1 MKKNILLWAGP
12 FVTGIISFLLFRFTS
27 VNSLGFADGA
37 EFALVARLGAVAHPP
52 GFPAYVALAHAWLA
66 GVAPAQTVG
75 ALVLL
80 SCLLSAAAM
89 ALLASAGQQWA
100 RWLQPQSPSWKWVA
114 AGIGAALVAA
124 SGSTIWRWSN
134 AVEVYA
140 LHMMAFALV
149 LDGVLRYRASGKTW
163 GAYEMALGVAL
174 GLSNHHLTLILFLPF
189 LVWLLRPGTWSS
201 ETSASEKSKPQKGV
215 RTPAKPE
222 PWADRHVLLAAGA
235 AFLLTLFFYGWMAW
249 RASEPYPFT
258 FGEPDTVSRLLYH
271 LSGGAWIKNTKQ
283 VVKGLVGMRFPY
295 FMHLIW
301 HQTGIFLLLMS
312 AGAVILWKR
321 KLRGQLL
328 PLLGYVFLVLA
339 YQLRIDQTS
348 DTDAYMLLPFM
359 VLALLTVPGWYSV
372 QKKPWLVYALLA
384 PCLLV
389 HAFWNLP
396 ESDKRTY
403 TVSQDLKAM
412 LDASAPKNAVLLVSD
427 WTLVSLL
434 HYAQIVEGFRPDL
447 VVMNYDIK
455 FTHYGSLKVHYPEFY
470 KRIQPEYDR
479 YIEQLQSAHPQEVY
493 NTGCTLDN
501 PVLLNAFTALL
512 QRIETVC
519 KESGR
524 NLMFDPKAF
533 VFFTGQKMVGA
544 EAQVSGCLVSR
555 GKTEM
560 GDAFLNLPFPFLK
573 SPILHVDP
581 AAGDKLVDL
590 YAMLDFH
597 LRYGQAVN
605 DTLRQQ
611 RAALATAQIEEVQAH
626 MKKAMPFLFRAQP

>member
-1 MKKNILLWAGP
+1 MRKGILHWVGP
-12 FVTGIISFLLFRFTS
+12 AVAGIISFLLFNYTAI
-27 VNSLGFADGA
+27 NSLGFADGA
-37 EFALVARLGAVAHPP
+37 EFALVARLGSVAHPP

-66 GVAPAQTVG
+66 GVPPAQTVG
-75 ALVLL
+75 SLVLL
-80 SCLLSAAAM
+80 SCLLSAVAM

-100 RWLQPQSPSWKWVA
+100 RWVNPEAPAWRWILS
-114 AGIGAALVAA
+114 GLGAALVAA
-124 SGSTIWRWSN
+124 CGSTIWRWSN

-140 LHMMAFALV
+140 LHMMAFAMV
-149 LDGVLRYRASGKTW
+149 LDGILRYRASGQSW
-163 GAYEMALGVAL
+163 GAYEMGLGVAL

-189 LVWLLRPGTWSS
+189 LVWLLRPGTW
-201 ETSASEKSKPQKGV
+201 TQTPSASEKSKTPKGA
-215 RTPAKPE
+215 RTPTKPE
-222 PWADRHVLLAAGA
+222 PWADRNLLFAAGL
-235 AFLLTLFFYGWMAW
+235 AFLITLFFYGWMAW
-249 RASEPYPFT
+249 RASQPYAFT
-258 FGEPDTVSRLLYH
+258 FGEPDTVSRLFYH
-271 LSGGAWIKNTKQ
+271 LSGGAWIKNTQQ
-283 VVKGLVGMRFPY
+283 VVKGLVAMRFPY
-295 FMHLIW
+295 FMHLLW
-301 HQTGIFLLLMS
+301 HQTGIFLLLMCS
-312 AGAVILWKR
+312 GCILLWKR

-328 PLLGYVFLVLA
+328 PLLGYSFLVLA

-359 VLALLTVPGWYSV
+359 VLALLTVPGWYV
-372 QKKPWLVYALLA
+372 VRKKEWMAHALLA
-384 PCLLV
+384 PAIVV
-389 HAFWNLP
+389 HAYWNLP

-403 TVSQDLKAM
+403 TVSQDLKSM
-412 LDASAPKNAVLLVSD
+412 LDASAPKNAVLVVSD

-455 FTHYGSLKVHYPEFY
+455 FTHYGSLIVHYPEFY
-470 KRIQPEYDR
+470 QRIRPEYDR

-501 PVLLNAFTALL
+501 PLLLNAFTALL
-512 QRIETVC
+512 NRIETVC

-533 VFFTGQKMVGA
+533 VFFTGQKMVSA

-560 GDAFLNLPFPFLK
+560 GDAFLDLPFPFLK
-573 SPILHVDP
+573 SPLLDVDP
-581 AAGDKLVDL
+581 AASDKLVDL

-597 LRYGQAVN
+597 QRYGQAVN
-605 DTLRQQ
+605 DTMRQR
-611 RAALATAQIEEVQAH
+611 RAAIAATQIEEVQAH